1 MNIYIN
7 VEIHQGSLIVSLLL
21 GILAAVR
28 GHQVIVS
35 DLESILKGVTQGVLA
50 RGYFTLNHLL
60 R

>member
-7 VEIHQGSLIVSLLL
+7 VEIPSRELDSKLLL

-35 DLESILKGVTQGVLA
+35 DLESILKGVTQK
-50 RGYFTLNHLL
+50 F
-60 R
+60 